1 MRSRRDLTD
10 LAVRNAKPK
19 DEYYDIPDPG
29 QRGLK
34 LRVYPSGAKS
44 WIVLYHHP
52 ITGKSAK
59 LTLPFP
65 IDSQTSRLADA
76 RKMASDAI
84 YLVAQGIDPRD
95 AKKAEREAKA
105 AKIEGALAAVGERYL
120 DLGSPKRS
128 RDLYRRVLARVFTHL
143 GARPVAELKRSEIVA
158 MLDKI
163 ERDSGP
169 RAADLTLAIVRA
181 MLRWYQTRSDS
192 FVSPIIPG
200 MARLKASE
208 HARTKL
214 LTDAEIR
221 AVWEASFDKR
231 IGTYGAVIRFMLLSG
246 ARRSEAAGLRRSE
259 IGIDDETGLTV
270 WRLPASRSKNKREV
284 VRPLSKAALQ
294 IIGDMPI
301 IGEDSDFVFTL
312 NGIRPMSMNYQDRK
326 DLLDEISGVTGWVL
340 HDTRRVF
347 RSMLSRVRTPHHTA
361 ERLLGHAMPVLTE
374 TYDRHHPLVEMLEAA
389 ERVAAEIERIVSGE
403 RGGQVIRLHI

>member
-208 HARTKL
+208 HARN
-214 LTDAEIR
+214 
-221 AVWEASFDKR
+221 EAPD
-231 IGTYGAVIRFMLLSG
+231 
-246 ARRSEAAGLRRSE
+246 RRRDQGGVG
-259 IGIDDETGLTV
+259 GIFRQAHRHLWCGHPVHAPERGE
-270 WRLPASRSKNKREV
+270 EV
-284 VRPLSKAALQ
+284 R
-294 IIGDMPI
+294 G
-301 IGEDSDFVFTL
+301 G
-312 NGIRPMSMNYQDRK
+312 R
-326 DLLDEISGVTGWVL
+326 
-340 HDTRRVF
+340 
-347 RSMLSRVRTPHHTA
+347 
-361 ERLLGHAMPVLTE
+361 
-374 TYDRHHPLVEMLEAA
+374 AA
-389 ERVAAEIERIVSGE
+389 EERD
-403 RGGQVIRLHI
+403 RDR